1 MKKFKIGKPRLIF
14 LLLIILLF
22 IIFLLYN
29 YFIFSRIISKNEFLN
44 QILVVSDENEEPI
57 FTVQKIINYAGAGVI
72 SDTPDKP
79 LENISI
85 HQFTDLS
92 IKIDNLSTITDL
104 TPENTVKSLYI
115 DNIKTDSNI
124 ETHLFNYKN
133 YLNFGKFEMIENYT
147 DNKINFNIINTNS
160 ENENADY
167 SKPTFFTDC
176 SNPITLGFLNKNI
189 LTNYS
194 ASKDSSTV
202 TYNGKILKEA
212 NISLDDLYTTISFRI
227 NLTNKKDEKFIY
239 NLKLDLPLDDSQNG
253 IYSGS
258 QLNSKNT
265 SGDEYRFFKQAF

>member
-14 LLLIILLF
+14 ILLIILIF

-258 QLNSKNT
+258 QLNSTNT